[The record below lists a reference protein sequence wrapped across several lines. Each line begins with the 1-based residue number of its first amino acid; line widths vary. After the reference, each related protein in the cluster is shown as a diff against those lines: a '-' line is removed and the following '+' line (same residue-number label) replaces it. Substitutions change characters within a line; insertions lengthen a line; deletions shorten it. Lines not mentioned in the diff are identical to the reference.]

1 MKKRFLFTTLLAGI
15 IAAVLVMPGIIQW
28 EVSAAEK
35 PFQEVYDAGLTKY
48 VGSDLVKAT
57 SKSTLGD
64 LVTYHYKP
72 SATGRG
78 PICMRGDEFNV
89 EARNGKNG
97 NNNLLIFLE
106 GGGVCLNEIC
116 LATAKPTLSLQLM
129 STSALI
135 GMGGVLNRANSD
147 NPMKDYNVV
156 HIPYCDGS
164 VFMGDVDRGLPDGDD
179 SNGTVDMAYQR
190 GLQNLTAALEV
201 AKLRYPNP
209 SRIVLAGT
217 SGGSYGIVAATA
229 LVRYYYPTKEI
240 VVVADSG
247 APILRDEDK
256 DFVRR
261 TLTQINAIQYVPLQS
276 CPDCIANGHVTK
288 ILDWAMNRDKNFR
301 LAYMSHADDAVIGDF
316 FMASPPPI
324 FRTAAIRET
333 GTLATAWPN
342 RFHRFITPGTAHTYL
357 LDVGT
362 VPDWLQEI
370 ALSLFGDMIFSGS
383 NANGMANM
391 TMGDLYEKGTDQKG
405 HKVNGY
411 KWLTKFLN
419 NSIFDPCV
427 DVVNE

>member
-1 MKKRFLFTTLLAGI
+1 M
-15 IAAVLVMPGIIQW
+15 
-28 EVSAAEK
+28 
-35 PFQEVYDAGLTKY
+35 
-48 VGSDLVKAT
+48 
-57 SKSTLGD
+57 
-64 LVTYHYKP
+64 
-72 SATGRG
+72 
-78 PICMRGDEFNV
+78 
-89 EARNGKNG
+89 
-97 NNNLLIFLE
+97 
-106 GGGVCLNEIC
+106 
-116 LATAKPTLSLQLM
+116 
-129 STSALI
+129 
-135 GMGGVLNRANSD
+135 
-147 NPMKDYNVV
+147 
-156 HIPYCDGS
+156 
-164 VFMGDVDRGLPDGDD
+164 
-179 SNGTVDMAYQR
+179 
-190 GLQNLTAALEV
+190 
-201 AKLRYPNP
+201 
-209 SRIVLAGT
+209 LAGT

-229 LVRYYYPTKEI
+229 LVRYYYPNKEI
-240 VVVADSG
+240 VIVADSG

-288 ILDWAMNRDKNFR
+288 ILDWAMNKDKNFR

-357 LDVGT
+357 LDVGI

-419 NSIFDPCV
+419 NSIFDPCI